1 MIISFHFTSAT
12 STYDHLISPQLSN
25 FILMPSRPSRPRRSL
40 KRKPKPR
47 SRTPTRAK
55 TKSRTKPRTKTRIRT
70 PTRTRTRTKTKT
82 RTRTKTKTKIK
93 TRTRAKTK
101 TKLRAKTKTKR
112 AGRSTPVAMVVY
124 AAPARTG
131 SGCTEQF
138 TKKYQSRP
146 SPAYPAQECR
156 GRIMSRY
163 GVLWQSRP
171 DINGVY
177 TWKKL

>member
-1 MIISFHFTSAT
+1 
-12 STYDHLISPQLSN
+12 
-25 FILMPSRPSRPRRSL
+25 
-40 KRKPKPR
+40 
-47 SRTPTRAK
+47 
-55 TKSRTKPRTKTRIRT
+55 
-70 PTRTRTRTKTKT
+70 
-82 RTRTKTKTKIK
+82 
-93 TRTRAKTK
+93 
-101 TKLRAKTKTKR
+101 
-112 AGRSTPVAMVVY
+112 VAMVVY